1 MMNCKIIRYD
11 PLYNDQICELE
22 KEIWTPDPA
31 VNKSYLQ
38 WKYLDNPYA
47 VSPKIYL
54 ALREGKVVAVRCLNE
69 SKWQLGN
76 NGDGFTALCPGDTVI
91 HPDHRNNAVYL
102 ELTKFL
108 MNDLY
113 ELGYR
118 YLFSFSAGPTTLLY
132 SLAIGWKS
140 IGRIRTMSKDSD
152 PRTAVR
158 KIMSN
163 HKMSKLIKNTKAAEF
178 LRRAVN
184 KFGRRKS
191 LDYHKKLPAHI
202 RVEENPVPGEMA
214 ALAGKLVKEN
224 KLVLT
229 RDEKFYKWRY
239 GNPFS
244 KYVFLYWYDKEM
256 KGCLVAQTSKFKNDY
271 MENFN
276 IIELEGVNSEIRMDL
291 LKSAVSLLDSRS
303 ITIWSNMLDEN
314 CRKLLALNGFIESKS
329 TSSAA
334 EHTPT
339 VLVTVTRGPAKVIE
353 YRGTDLLDINN
364 WDLKMLYSDAL

>member
-1 MMNCKIIRYD
+1 M
-11 PLYNDQICELE
+11 
-22 KEIWTPDPA
+22 
-31 VNKSYLQ
+31 S
-38 WKYLDNPYA
+38 
-47 VSPKIYL
+47 
-54 ALREGKVVAVRCLNE
+54 
-69 SKWQLGN
+69 
-76 NGDGFTALCPGDTVI
+76 
-91 HPDHRNNAVYL
+91 
-102 ELTKFL
+102 
-108 MNDLY
+108 DL
-113 ELGYR
+113 
-118 YLFSFSAGPTTLLY
+118 
-132 SLAIGWKS
+132 
-140 IGRIRTMSKDSD
+140 
-152 PRTAVR
+152 
-158 KIMSN
+158 
-163 HKMSKLIKNTKAAEF
+163 KMSKLIKNTKAAEF

-184 KFGRRKS
+184 KFGRRKA

-239 GNPFS
+239 GNPLS

-256 KGCLVAQTSKFKNDY
+256 KGCLVAQTSKFKNEY

-334 EHTPT
+334 EYMPT